1 MENSTARNMWGDFLD
16 AHLEYAFV
24 EAPKVIHFFDNE
36 KDANHSLELVLNNT
50 KKAMSH
56 SLLGLQN
63 RNEPLPKIGSF
74 IVLTDWE
81 GTAKCIVKTT
91 AVKLKP
97 LFSIDVDYA
106 ELEGEGDKSLDQW
119 KNMYWNYFTR
129 ELSPFGRVPKE
140 SMIVVCVTFE
150 KVYS

>member
-1 MENSTARNMWGDFLD
+1 MWGDFLD

-24 EAPKVIHFFDNE
+24 EAPKVMHLFDNE
-36 KDANHSLELVLNNT
+36 KDANHSVELVINNT
-50 KKAMSH
+50 KKAMSY

-63 RNEPLPKIGSF
+63 SNEPLPKIGSF

-91 AVKLKP
+91 SVKLKP
-97 LFSIDVDYA
+97 LFSIDGDYA
-106 ELEGEGDKSLDQW
+106 QLEGEGDKSLDQW
-119 KNMYWNYFTR
+119 KNIYWNYFTR
-129 ELSPFGRVPKE
+129 ELATFKRVPKE

-150 KVYS
+150 KVYG

>member
-24 EAPKVIHFFDNE
+24 EAPKVMHFFDNE
-36 KDANHSLELVLNNT
+36 KDANHSLDLVINKT
-50 KKAMSH
+50 KKAMSQ

-91 AVKLKP
+91 SVKLKP
-97 LFSIDVDYA
+97 LFSIDGDYA
-106 ELEGEGDKSLDQW
+106 QLEGEGDKSLDQW
-119 KNMYWNYFTR
+119 KNIYWNYFAR
-129 ELSPFGRVPKE
+129 ELATFKRVPKE

-150 KVYS
+150 KVYG

>member
-24 EAPKVIHFFDNE
+24 EAPKVMHFFDNE
-36 KDANHSLELVLNNT
+36 KDANHSLDLVINKT
-50 KKAMSH
+50 KKAMSQ

-91 AVKLKP
+91 SVKLKP
-97 LFSIDVDYA
+97 LFSIDGDYA
-106 ELEGEGDKSLDQW
+106 QLEGEGDKSLDHW
-119 KNMYWNYFTR
+119 KNIYWNYFTR
-129 ELSPFGRVPKE
+129 ELATFKRVPKE

-150 KVYS
+150 KVYG

>member
-129 ELSPFGRVPKE
+129 ELAPFGRVPKE

>member
-119 KNMYWNYFTR
+119 KNMYLNYFTR
-129 ELSPFGRVPKE
+129 ELAPFGRVPKE